1 MPNGKDEAIP
11 LKPISDK
18 NQQDPEEDQ
27 NNQDLDEDSSFLD
40 ILKNNKPKEN
50 GQINGQCNGHCVVE
64 AQEKLNQNGVQEK
77 VTFV

>member
-18 NQQDPEEDQ
+18 NHQNPEEDQ
-27 NNQDLDEDSSFLD
+27 NDQDLDEDSSFLD
-40 ILKNNKPKEN
+40 ILKHNKPKEN
-50 GQINGQCNGHCVVE
+50 GQINGQINGHCIE